1 MQSVFNTNMK
11 SIQTS
16 KGKIKD
22 DVRAVREEI
31 NKERKMM
38 ESFNKTYLIIVKT
51 FLVFFGF

>member
-1 MQSVFNTNMK
+1 MK

>member
-1 MQSVFNTNMK
+1 MQSIFNTNMK

-51 FLVFFGF
+51 FLGFF

>member
-1 MQSVFNTNMK
+1 MQSIFNTNMK